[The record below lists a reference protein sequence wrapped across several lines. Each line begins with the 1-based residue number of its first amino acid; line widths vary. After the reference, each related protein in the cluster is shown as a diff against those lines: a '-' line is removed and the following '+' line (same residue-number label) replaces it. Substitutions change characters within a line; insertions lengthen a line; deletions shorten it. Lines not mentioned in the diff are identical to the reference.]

1 MGLKQNDTG
10 RVPMPFVKCLL
21 MNFPRD
27 FFTCPNFGGQFSE
40 GAFFI
45 VGGSEI

>member
-21 MNFPRD
+21 MNLPRD
-27 FFTCPNFGGQFSE
+27 FFYLSKLWGTVHIRQTFLYE
-40 GAFFI
+40 
-45 VGGSEI
+45 